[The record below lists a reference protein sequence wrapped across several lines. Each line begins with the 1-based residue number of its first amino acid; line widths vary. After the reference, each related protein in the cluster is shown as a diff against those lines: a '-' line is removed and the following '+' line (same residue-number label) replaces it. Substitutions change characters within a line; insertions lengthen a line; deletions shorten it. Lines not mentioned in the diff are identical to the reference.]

1 MIPRATPIGLLEV
14 GLHPCCASFVAN
26 SHAGSRLWIQRS
38 PPKPPK
44 QLKRKRQP
52 AKKPQKRETKAP
64 STPAKRAPTEVASRS
79 KKQPEPTSVIASPS
93 GRRSRAA
100 KEQANLKLDAQARA
114 LAELN
119 RQAKQTT
126 APMKETR
133 STRAAASRVQPAR
146 APRASLGT
154 RTSARLRG
162 TATSEEEEDW
172 QPIPKDWLEGKDSP
186 KKKPTTG
193 LESDDESDLT
203 ELSDDSAEEQAPSPH
218 DEEQQDEEEAEEEED
233 PAKAEEEPSQPTDFV
248 EWETVRL
255 ADFSHFTF
263 D

>member
-1 MIPRATPIGLLEV
+1 MLIGSLEV
-14 GLHPCCASFVAN
+14 GLQPCCALFFAKF
-26 SHAGSRLWIQRS
+26 HAGSRLWIQRS

-52 AKKPQKRETKAP
+52 AKKPQKQEPKVPTTP
-64 STPAKRAPTEVASRS
+64 SKRARTEVASRS
-79 KKQPEPTSVIASPS
+79 KKQPEPASVVVSPS

-119 RQAKQTT
+119 RQAKQAG
-126 APMKETR
+126 APAKETR
-133 STRAAASRVQPAR
+133 STRAAASRVQPTR

-172 QPIPKDWLEGKDSP
+172 QSVPKDWLDGKNSP

-193 LESDDESDLT
+193 LESDDDSDLT
-203 ELSDDSAEEQAPSPH
+203 ELSDDSSEGAAVSHH
-218 DEEQQDEEEAEEEED
+218 DEEEQEAELEEDEE
-233 PAKAEEEPSQPTDFV
+233 PTKMEEEPVQPTDFV
-248 EWETVRL
+248 EWETVRHL
-255 ADFSHFTF
+255 DFLPSAL
-263 D
+263 